1 MKLNLLEKTELK
13 IYGLELKAANLTVV
27 AAAVAE
33 VLALPSDQVLVVDV
47 RDDHICLDLLTRT
60 IDIRQ
65 IAGKEKALLAAVG
78 KVDGVEVAAGAYV
91 DSAGILGLI
100 GGSEEEA
107 AEIVARAE
115 AMGGEIER
123 AVLGRA
129 LVFATGFEV
138 ARGMI
143 EDTNTPYLRRLL
155 GELGYRAE
163 FGGTLE
169 DNADVIAYRLRDAAD
184 RGFGLV
190 ITTGGVGAED
200 KDFSVEALARVDP
213 AALTPWIVKFQAGTG
228 RHVKDGVRIGVGGY
242 GLTTIVNLPG
252 PNDEVVAAGEA
263 LRRHCNAGPV
273 DRQALAGDIAGI
285 LREKLRHKK
294 WHH

>member
-1 MKLNLLEKTELK
+1 MQLNLLEKTELK
-13 IYGLELKAANLTVV
+13 IYGLGLKAVNLTAV
-27 AAAVAE
+27 AAAVAK
-33 VLALPSDQVLVVDV
+33 VLALPADKVLVVDV
-47 RDDHICLDLLTRT
+47 RDDHICLDLLAKT
-60 IDIRQ
+60 IDIRRV
-65 IAGKEKALLAAVG
+65 AGKEKALLAAVG
-78 KVDGVEVAAGAYV
+78 KVDGVEVIAGAYV

-115 AMGGEIER
+115 AMGSEIER

-143 EDTNTPYLRRLL
+143 EDTNTPYLLRLL

-169 DNADVIAYRLRDAAD
+169 DNVDVIAYRLRDAAD

-200 KDFSVEALARVDP
+200 KDFSVEALTRVDP
-213 AALTPWIVKFQAGTG
+213 AAVTPWIVKFQAGTG

-242 GLTTIVNLPG
+242 GLTTLVNLPG
-252 PNDEVVAAGEA
+252 PNDEVAAAGEA
-263 LRRHCNAGPV
+263 LRRHCQAGPV
-273 DRQALAGDIAGI
+273 DRQALAADIAAI